1 MSKQQRD
8 AIDAALRA
16 EPQTRRA
23 TRHNDQIWIARVL
36 PGSESTSVQNG
47 GSASVLSDFRRYSA

>member
-16 EPQTRRA
+16 EPQTPRA

-36 PGSESTSVQNG
+36 PGSESTSVQADIARGAN
-47 GSASVLSDFRRYSA
+47 AY